1 MAAAYVKYAQI
12 VLRNREECLNFGGG
26 GGNKKRF
33 DESVE
38 VAEVKYLRG
47 APRVSIPHETVVVV
61 GRLLLV
67 GLKVRLRVGLKARSY
82 TLTLSL
88 LRYERRRGRRSNL
101 ITLLATAPNDEAFE
115 GESLENTSSPPLLV
129 KGTEESNRS
138 FSVEVHQRRLVRL
151 RPERGKRLDHL
162 AIRMTAGL
170 VHSEDERASHFI
182 LELFEENEGMDTE
195 RRGNEL
201 RAVRV
206 GDHISEQGHGGVL
219 ASNGQRVLHRDGQ
232 HGHGST

>member
-12 VLRNREECLNFGGG
+12 VLRNRKEYLNFGGG

-88 LRYERRRGRRSNL
+88 LRSV
-101 ITLLATAPNDEAFE
+101 
-115 GESLENTSSPPLLV
+115 TSRNPFV
-129 KGTEESNRS
+129 
-138 FSVEVHQRRLVRL
+138 
-151 RPERGKRLDHL
+151 HL
-162 AIRMTAGL
+162 AVL
-170 VHSEDERASHFI
+170 VDK
-182 LELFEENEGMDTE
+182 
-195 RRGNEL
+195 
-201 RAVRV
+201 
-206 GDHISEQGHGGVL
+206 
-219 ASNGQRVLHRDGQ
+219 
-232 HGHGST
+232 